1 MNNKV
6 IYLNEDLDDGLTQSN
21 TAGEDTQFENTTQF
35 GDDDAG
41 ETDYS
46 AGGGSTNLTGQENS
60 ANSLNQSNTQTL
72 ALNKENLNS
81 LNNKNNLSNNKNL
94 SGGNVNISTLNSTD
108 NGNNS
113 MNNMNN
119 MNGGDSEDLNEILD
133 DEQSNISEGSDVN
146 SIHEGGDGEGDGE
159 DAMSNSSSLNT
170 HDILEL
176 DPMYIRLTKFLQTGG
191 DNNKNLAD
199 ILLDISNNF
208 SKLNENLENFNL
220 KMSKLSLQQ

>member
-6 IYLNEDLDDGLTQSN
+6 IYLNEDLDDGLTQNN
-21 TAGEDTQFENTTQF
+21 TPGEDTQFENTTQF

-46 AGGGSTNLTGQENS
+46 AGGGSTNLAGQENS

-94 SGGNVNISTLNSTD
+94 SGGNVNSSTLNSTD
-108 NGNNS
+108 NGNNGI
-113 MNNMNN
+113 NN

-133 DEQSNISEGSDVN
+133 DDQSNISEGSDIN
-146 SIHEGGDGEGDGE
+146 SIHEGGDGE

-170 HDILEL
+170 HDILEM

>member
-6 IYLNEDLDDGLTQSN
+6 IYLNEDLDDGMTQNN
-21 TAGEDTQFENTTQF
+21 TPGEDTQFENTTQF

-113 MNNMNN
+113 MNNMN
-119 MNGGDSEDLNEILD
+119 GGAQGCSTR
-133 DEQSNISEGSDVN
+133 SRKTVN
-146 SIHEGGDGEGDGE
+146 STKYSDHEI
-159 DAMSNSSSLNT
+159 SSSNG
-170 HDILEL
+170 
-176 DPMYIRLTKFLQTGG
+176 KTGPEIKLG
-191 DNNKNLAD
+191 R
-199 ILLDISNNF
+199 IS
-208 SKLNENLENFNL
+208 
-220 KMSKLSLQQ
+220 

>member
-6 IYLNEDLDDGLTQSN
+6 IYLNEDLDDGLTQNN

-35 GDDDAG
+35 GDDEAG

-46 AGGGSTNLTGQENS
+46 ADGGSTNLAELENS

-113 MNNMNN
+113 MNNMN
-119 MNGGDSEDLNEILD
+119 GGDSEDLNEILD
-133 DEQSNISEGSDVN
+133 DDQSNISEGSDVN

-170 HDILEL
+170 HDILEM

>member
-6 IYLNEDLDDGLTQSN
+6 IYLNEDLDDGLTQNN

-35 GDDDAG
+35 DDEQGG
-41 ETDYS
+41 ESDYN
-46 AGGGSTNLTGQENS
+46 AGGGSTDLAGLENS

-72 ALNKENLNS
+72 ALNKANLNS
-81 LNNKNNLSNNKNL
+81 LNNKNNLNNNKNL

-108 NGNNS
+108 NGNNGI
-113 MNNMNN
+113 NN
-119 MNGGDSEDLNEILD
+119 MNGGDSEDLNDFLD
-133 DEQSNISEGSDVN
+133 DDQSNISEGSDIN
-146 SIHEGGDGEGDGE
+146 SVHEGGGGDGEGDVE

-170 HDILEL
+170 HDILEM